1 MSFETFATPSL
12 IILFFGVMILFLSR
26 NWRWAVAALGAMYL
40 GVFGLVALSW
50 PADLA
55 MVKLIAGWLAGSVL
69 AITQI
74 NYSQKVVK
82 IKQPISELVFWT
94 FSSIL
99 IIILSAFFAASFGD
113 WLPVLHNSQGWGG
126 IFLIGMGLLSL
137 GFSNKGF
144 RVSISLLT
152 LMAGFEILYSVVEAS
167 TLVAGLLALV
177 NLGIALS
184 GAYLMLIPKM
194 KEQE

>member
-1 MSFETFATPSL
+1 MNFETFTTPSV
-12 IILFFGVMILFLSR
+12 IILFIGVMILFLSR
-26 NWRWAVAALGAMYL
+26 NWRWAIAALGVMYL

-50 PADLA
+50 PSDLA

-74 NYSQKVVK
+74 NSTQQIDK
-82 IKQPISELVFWT
+82 IDQPASELIFWA
-94 FSSIL
+94 FSAVL
-99 IIILSAFFAASFGD
+99 VIITSTSVATSFGD
-113 WLPVLHNSQGWGG
+113 WLPVLNNSQGWGG

-137 GFSNKGF
+137 GFSNQGF

-152 LMAGFEILYSVVEAS
+152 LMAGFEILYSAVEAS
-167 TLVAGLLALV
+167 TLVAGLLAVV